1 MECLQSESLQSKRQ
15 HLLKLVAMVGGF
27 LIVTGVILLG
37 IAALAL
43 SGFLDVSILLQ
54 RKYLLIFATAMI
66 VLGLVDTFTAIVI
79 ARW

>member
-1 MECLQSESLQSKRQ
+1 M
-15 HLLKLVAMVGGF
+15 LKLVAMVGGF
-27 LIVTGVILLG
+27 LIVTGIVLLG

>member
-1 MECLQSESLQSKRQ
+1 MGCFQSDNLQSKRQ

-27 LIVTGVILLG
+27 LIVTGIVLLG